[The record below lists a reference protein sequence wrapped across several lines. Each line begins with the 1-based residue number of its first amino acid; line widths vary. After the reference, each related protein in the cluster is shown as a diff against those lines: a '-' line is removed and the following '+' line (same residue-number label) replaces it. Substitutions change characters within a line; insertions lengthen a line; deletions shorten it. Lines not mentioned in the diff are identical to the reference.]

1 MAFNELN
8 SVEHFIIHRLTGVN
22 LDTPLNPL
30 SGGDLFLVEEEAV
43 GYGDKV
49 KWKYVQSELLQRE
62 TTDVFLEKELKEAL
76 CRLNPEIAAQPERAD
91 EVIHKLRA
99 ILITVG
105 NVGLVRAN
113 EEFAKWLR
121 GEHTLP
127 FGKNE
132 NHVPVRLID
141 FEVLKNNTYILT
153 NQFKIRARETKNSRY
168 CIFCQWN
175 SACSGRGKNP
185 GETCSNLAGW
195 RSRYSC
201 NL

>member
-1 MAFNELN
+1 MTFNELN
-8 SVEHFIIHRLTGVN
+8 SVEYFIIHRLTGVN
-22 LDTPLNPL
+22 LNNVRD
-30 SGGDLFLVEEEAV
+30 GMVAEEVVE
-43 GYGDKV
+43 YGDGV
-49 KWKYVQSELLQRE
+49 KWKYVQGELLQRE
-62 TTDVFLEKELKEAL
+62 ITDVFMEKELKEAL
-76 CRLNPEIAAQPERAD
+76 CRLNPEIAAQSERAD

-132 NHVPVRLID
+132 SHVPIRLID
-141 FEVLKNNTYILT
+141 FEVLENNTYILT
-153 NQFKIRARETKNSRY
+153 NQFKIRARETKIPDTVFFVNG
-168 CIFCQWN
+168 IPLVVGE
-175 SACSGRGKNP
+175 AKTPCSSGSELVGR
-185 GETCSNLAGW
+185 

>member
-1 MAFNELN
+1 MTFNELN

-22 LDTPLNPL
+22 LNNVRDGMVAEDP
-30 SGGDLFLVEEEAV
+30 VEYAT
-43 GYGDKV
+43 V
-49 KWKYVQSELLQRE
+49 KWKYVQSEVLQRNAE
-62 TTDVFLEKELKEAL
+62 DVLLEKELSEAL
-76 CRLNPEIAAQPERAD
+76 CRLNPEIAAQPERAE

-132 NHVPVRLID
+132 NHVPIRLID
-141 FEVLKNNTYILT
+141 FEVLSKN
-153 NQFKIRARETKNSRY
+153 
-168 CIFCQWN
+168 
-175 SACSGRGKNP
+175 
-185 GETCSNLAGW
+185 
-195 RSRYSC
+195 
-201 NL
+201 